1 MKPEIERIMR
11 AYLEVFR
18 EFAEIWRDGY
28 IEHPETEYIE
38 AAKLFEIAMN
48 DKMLGEMLKQEIF
61 ERFLDLKE
69 REKEEQPAQEAVA
82 VAGSS
87 QQDP

>member
-1 MKPEIERIMR
+1 MKPETECIMR

-48 DKMLGEMLKQEIF
+48 DKMLGELLREEILTCAAELKQE
-61 ERFLDLKE
+61 
-69 REKEEQPAQEAVA
+69 EEQARQAQAAEAEEVA
-82 VAGSS
+82 EDA
-87 QQDP
+87 